1 MTRMRRNRL
10 DKKDLSVFHCP
21 AMKIC
26 IIMICVVVMSLTG
39 CATSGPAAGGTA
51 STAVSGS
58 QYAALGLFPGHV
70 AAWEDGARTTGGAGT
85 YEWWYFDFN
94 LDDGS
99 TLVVTYLT
107 KDFTRPQ
114 TELAPFV
121 TFTLDRPGASTVSKV
136 VTAAPA
142 DFSASRDRC
151 DVRIGAN
158 TARGDLH
165 DYAIHFE
172 QGDVRADLT
181 LHGTVPPWR
190 PGTGFSFFGGDK
202 GHYFAWLP
210 SVPQGTVA
218 GTVSIAGQSRTV
230 SGVGYHDHNWGDA
243 SMLDLIHDWYW
254 GRAQIGSYTVIASY
268 ITASGAFGSTPL
280 PIFMLAR
287 DGVILADDAAKVR
300 FSTDGVFTD
309 PYTGKP
315 VAGVV
320 AYDYDDGTSR
330 YRVTFRRGADLVRTR
345 FVDMLG
351 GFESFL
357 ARLSGFDGAYLRFTG
372 TVTLERWDAE
382 KIVETRS
389 ESSAVW
395 ELMYFGHAPGR

>member
-1 MTRMRRNRL
+1 
-10 DKKDLSVFHCP
+10 
-21 AMKIC
+21 MKRWGFLPFVI
-26 IIMICVVVMSLTG
+26 VVALAA
-39 CATSGPAAGGTA
+39 CATSAPTSSGTA
-51 STAVSGS
+51 ATAVSGS
-58 QYAALGLFPGHV
+58 EYAALGLSPERV
-70 AAWEDGARTTGGAGT
+70 AAWEDGARTTGAAGT

-94 LDDGS
+94 LDNGS
-99 TLVVTYLT
+99 TLVITYLT

-114 TELAPFV
+114 TQLAPFV
-121 TFTLDRPGASTVSKV
+121 TFTLDRPGKPTVSKT

-142 DFSASRDRC
+142 DFSASREGC
-151 DVRIGAN
+151 DVKIGAN
-158 TARGDLH
+158 WVRGDLH
-165 DYAIHFE
+165 DYALHFSE
-172 QGDVRADLT
+172 GDVQADIT

-190 PGTGFSFFGGDK
+190 PGTGYSFFGGDK

-210 SVPQGTVA
+210 SVPQGTVS
-218 GTVSIAGQSRTV
+218 GTVSIAGQSGAV

-268 ITASGAFGSTPL
+268 ITASGTYGSTPL

-287 DGVILADDAAKVR
+287 DGAIIADDATKVR
-300 FSTDGVFTD
+300 FSTEGVYSD

-315 VAGVV
+315 VAAVV
-320 AYDYDDGTSR
+320 AYDYDDGASR
-330 YRVTFRRGADLVRTR
+330 YRITFRRGADLVRTR

-372 TVTLERWDAE
+372 TVTLERFEAGQV
-382 KIVETRS
+382 VETKT